1 MKAILIILA
10 TLAGACAATAS
21 TSEQQEGTAMTLP
34 EDGQQGISPY
44 AVGIILAAA
53 LGGGGYVCGRKH
65 NVQISPQPFL
75 VDIKKE
81 FVSRAEFEQHKKSNS
96 DEQRHLH
103 QRIDALAPSVA
114 EMRGELRGV
123 SENTRHILQLLLN
136 KDQ

>member
-1 MKAILIILA
+1 MKNALIIIAMALA
-10 TLAGACAATAS
+10 SAWAAEDAS
-21 TSEQQEGTAMTLP
+21 MDPSKRSEAEA
-34 EDGQQGISPY
+34 EAGQQGVSPY

-53 LGGGGYVCGRKH
+53 LGGGGYVCGRKQ
-65 NVQISPQPFL
+65 NVQISPQPL
-75 VDIKKE
+75 NVDIKKE
-81 FVSRAEFEQHKKSNS
+81 FVTRAEFEQHKKSNS